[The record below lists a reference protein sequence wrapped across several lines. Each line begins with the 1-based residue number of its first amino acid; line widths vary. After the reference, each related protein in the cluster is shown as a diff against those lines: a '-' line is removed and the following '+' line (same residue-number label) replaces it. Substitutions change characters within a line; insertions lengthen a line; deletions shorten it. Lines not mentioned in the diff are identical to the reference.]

1 MIAVTAAE
9 LRAWDRY
16 GDEGPTRVLVAE
28 AAKTLDEMTAALM
41 SCEWL
46 LYRCSFAAQDV
57 ARVEALRVTLSKILT
72 EMSPPP
78 TEPNP

>member
-1 MIAVTAAE
+1 MIPVTAAE

-16 GDEGPTRVLVAE
+16 GDEGPTRKLVADT
-28 AAKTLDEMTAALM
+28 AKRLDEMAAALM

-46 LYRCSFAAQDV
+46 LYRCSFATQDIGK
-57 ARVEALRVTLSKILT
+57 VEALRATLSEILT
-72 EMSPPP
+72 EASPPP